1 MKIIK
6 ALLIEAFLTTI
17 YSCYCSSVANSCPTF
32 WDPMDCRAPGFPV
45 LHYLPEF
52 AQTRPLSQWCH
63 PAISSFDPPPPA
75 SIRVFFSES
84 ALSIEWPKDWNFSFS
99 ISPSNKYSELISF
112 RIDWFDFLAVQGT
125 LKILIQH
132 HNSKLSIFSTWPS
145 LWPNSHICTWL
156 LENPHLW
163 LYGHLLA
170 MMSLLFNTLSR
181 FVIAFLPSSIF

>member
-1 MKIIK
+1 
-6 ALLIEAFLTTI
+6 
-17 YSCYCSSVANSCPTF
+17 
-32 WDPMDCRAPGFPV
+32 MDCRAPGFPV

-52 AQTRPLSQWCH
+52 AQTRPLSQRCH

-84 ALSIEWPKDWNFSFS
+84 ALSTEWPKDWNFSFS